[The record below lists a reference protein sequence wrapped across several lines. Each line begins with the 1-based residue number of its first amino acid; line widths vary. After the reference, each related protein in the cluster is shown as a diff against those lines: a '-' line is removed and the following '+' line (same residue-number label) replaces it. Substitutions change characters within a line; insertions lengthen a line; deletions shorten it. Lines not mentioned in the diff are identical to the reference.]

1 MVGGARVGAAKGA
14 GYCDP
19 PPHLSHNRNDRRIH
33 TPVTITLLQPAGS
46 FVVGVATHHCH
57 HLHPLT
63 DLAGSTLSDHFRDVN
78 TGEKNHGSS
87 AREIQ
92 DLKPRPDPKP
102 LPSFALISQRME
114 SNTPQTLSDRFRD
127 VNDALVG
134 WSAANGGHER
144 SRWQLVNH
152 ALGPKFTSG
161 VHNGRCFLGLDQ
173 LPRAP
178 DMENGD
184 RQGSLLQL
192 MQLAKMEK
200 DAWLSVTY
208 FSI

>member
-1 MVGGARVGAAKGA
+1 MKHIVCVKNFCYVFCLKRSPLHKFILVSPITSASTRLFGIFHFIRWDQVKTTQSEKRGGGLARVGAAKRA

-114 SNTPQTLSDRFRD
+114 SNTPRR
-127 VNDALVG
+127 
-134 WSAANGGHER
+134 
-144 SRWQLVNH
+144 
-152 ALGPKFTSG
+152 P
-161 VHNGRCFLGLDQ
+161 
-173 LPRAP
+173 
-178 DMENGD
+178 
-184 RQGSLLQL
+184 
-192 MQLAKMEK
+192 
-200 DAWLSVTY
+200 
-208 FSI
+208 

>member
-1 MVGGARVGAAKGA
+1 MCFVSKGVLIIHYTNTNSSPFPQSQVHLQGFSVFFILSVGTRLKQLNPKSVVGGARVGAAKRA

-114 SNTPQTLSDRFRD
+114 SNTPRR
-127 VNDALVG
+127 
-134 WSAANGGHER
+134 
-144 SRWQLVNH
+144 
-152 ALGPKFTSG
+152 P
-161 VHNGRCFLGLDQ
+161 
-173 LPRAP
+173 
-178 DMENGD
+178 
-184 RQGSLLQL
+184 
-192 MQLAKMEK
+192 
-200 DAWLSVTY
+200 
-208 FSI
+208 